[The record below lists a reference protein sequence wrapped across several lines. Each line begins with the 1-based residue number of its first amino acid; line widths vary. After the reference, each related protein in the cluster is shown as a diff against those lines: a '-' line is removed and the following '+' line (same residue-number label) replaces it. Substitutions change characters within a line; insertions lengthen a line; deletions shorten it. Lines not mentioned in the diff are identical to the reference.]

1 MFGQPLSICK
11 RGILKVDYDEHD
23 DHDDKNDDD
32 DRRDSSHLSLF
43 T

>member
-1 MFGQPLSICK
+1 MFGQPLSISK
-11 RGILKVDYDEHD
+11 RGILKVEHD
-23 DHDDKNDDD
+23 DHDDNNDDD